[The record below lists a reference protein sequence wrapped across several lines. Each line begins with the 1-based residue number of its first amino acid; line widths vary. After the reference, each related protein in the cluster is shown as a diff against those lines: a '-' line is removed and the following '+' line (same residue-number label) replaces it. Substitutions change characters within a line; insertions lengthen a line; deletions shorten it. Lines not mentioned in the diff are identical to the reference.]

1 MNCVSSDN
9 SFKYF
14 AYLITFA
21 SSSAAST
28 SSNITKG
35 ADLTFKIANSKAIA
49 VNARSPPLSNDN
61 VATFYPVVVPQY
73 QYQLLNNRL
82 QLIAILHRLHQTIV

>member
-21 SSSAAST
+21 SSNAAST

-49 VNARSPPLSNDN
+49 VNARS
-61 VATFYPVVVPQY
+61 
-73 QYQLLNNRL
+73 
-82 QLIAILHRLHQTIV
+82 

>member
-35 ADLTFKIANSKAIA
+35 ADLTFKIE
-49 VNARSPPLSNDN
+49 
-61 VATFYPVVVPQY
+61 VVVLYSQCHDDRINGHFVFEI
-73 QYQLLNNRL
+73 LFRMRL
-82 QLIAILHRLHQTIV
+82 AVHLVHCHLFRWQV